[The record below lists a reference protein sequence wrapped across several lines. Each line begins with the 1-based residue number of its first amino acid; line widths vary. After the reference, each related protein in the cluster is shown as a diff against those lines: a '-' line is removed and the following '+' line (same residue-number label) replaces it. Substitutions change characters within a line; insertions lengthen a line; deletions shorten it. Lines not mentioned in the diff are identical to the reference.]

1 MIATLAAAPAVA
13 FTDAVR
19 FATNIVRVDH
29 EMRSVMVTANGK
41 IITEKI
47 IRGAARLPALKEQN
61 RLRKL
66 YRCEGFEERFE
77 METFEVGQRVK
88 IIAGAYNMDG
98 AEGTF
103 GTIVKR
109 GELNY
114 WTWIVKVDFPGA
126 PSDELGF
133 NEDELELVTTPPPAV
148 ASAAVDDDDEAE
160 PFELGIHRM
169 IPGLWRV
176 SHKDGVASMELVAE
190 DDIDPKDTLAN
201 IHYKRIKQLEEQRDN
216 NAETA
221 MSLAKHVG
229 ELEAELDSVKAER
242 GQRRLRILHLRRA
255 LKEIETT
262 SGDNN
267 SVLDA
272 KEALEQDYALAS
284 KEALQASGRARVQG
298 RRDN

>member
-1 MIATLAAAPAVA
+1 MDTTLASAPAVA

-66 YRCEGFEERFE
+66 YRCEGFEEGCE
-77 METFEVGQRVK
+77 MGTFEVNQRVK
-88 IIAGAYNMDG
+88 VLVGIGAGEEGYVFSPSDKTGFDWNVWLDG
-98 AEGTF
+98 HTGVVRYT
-103 GTIVKR
+103 
-109 GELNY
+109 
-114 WTWIVKVDFPGA
+114 
-126 PSDELGF
+126 SDELA
-133 NEDELELVTTPPPAV
+133 PAPAV
-148 ASAAVDDDDEAE
+148 ASAAADVSDAREAFVAAYNSGSYDD
-160 PFELGIHRM
+160 L
-169 IPGLWRV
+169 RV
-176 SHKDGVASMELVAE
+176 AVFALQTE
-190 DDIDPKDTLAN
+190 
-201 IHYKRIKQLEEQRDN
+201 R
-216 NAETA
+216 TA
-221 MSLAKHVG
+221 LQ
-229 ELEAELDSVKAER
+229 AELARVKAER
-242 GQRRLRILHLRRA
+242 DRRRVRILHLRRA

-284 KEALQASGRARVQG
+284 KEAQVSAPPADGEG
-298 RRDN
+298 GGGG